1 MVFPVVIYGCE
12 SWTIEKAEHQRIDA
26 FETWFWRRLL
36 RVPWTARSSVIFI
49 GRTNAEAEAP
59 ILWPPDVRNWLRK
72 DPDAG
77 KDWRQE
83 EKGMTENKMVGWHH
97 WLNGH
102 EFHQA
107 VGDGKRQGTLA
118 CCSPRGHKESDTTEW
133 LNNNPP
139 LLTPVSVSC
148 VVHKQELT
156 HRQRTGWWLP
166 RGGGWGGMEWEF
178 GISRCILLYTKWINN
193 KVLLTEKEYIYIYTH
208 TYTYIYMY
216 KWITFLYS
224 RN

>member
-1 MVFPVVIYGCE
+1 MVLEKTLE
-12 SWTIEKAEHQRIDA
+12 SPLDCKELK
-26 FETWFWRRLL
+26 
-36 RVPWTARSSVIFI
+36 PVIFI
-49 GRTNAEAEAP
+49 ERTNAEAEAP
-59 ILWPPDVRNWLRK
+59 ILWPPDARNWLIGK
-72 DPDAG
+72 DPEAG

-118 CCSPRGHKESDTTEW
+118 CCSPRGHKESDMTEW

-139 LLTPVSVSC
+139 LLTPVSVSW

-156 HRQRTGWWLP
+156 HRQKNDWWLP
-166 RGGGWGGMEWEF
+166 RGEGWEGMEWRF
-178 GISRCILLYTKWINN
+178 GINRCILLYARWINN
-193 KVLLTEKEYIYIYTH
+193 KVLLYSTGNYTQYPVINHNGKEYEKKKN
-208 TYTYIYMY
+208 IYMY
-216 KWITFLYS
+216 V
-224 RN
+224 